1 MAAINSK
8 SLTKKYGVKHPQ
20 NETNDSQNEKTKFIM
35 AIVAVIACMVLVI
48 IAWNMGKKH
57 IALEDYVELSY
68 TGADG
73 YATAGCVI
81 KRDAIVDKLVG
92 KGVDESKKYLY
103 GQFADSLEG
112 YVAETEKSGISN
124 GNKVSVIVTYDKEL
138 AKAAG
143 ISVGSSSFN
152 VRAKGIEAGKKI
164 NLFDNVDVIFAGIS
178 PDAYVVTRNTWEDE
192 FLSQLSYTADIQKN
206 IKVNDE
212 VTIHCNVDDVE
223 LGRHGYITDSF
234 DKIYIVDKLSTYVE
248 DASQIDNTV
257 LLQRVQ
263 LCTASIKKE
272 TEDTS
277 FRMLYK
283 ATNDKKYLHEP
294 NEETADNITMI
305 DSKFLER
312 SNTASKEL
320 AKNKIVLIFSAD
332 ITCSDYTETIYFG
345 YVYENA
351 YLTTDGSFNVLTNG
365 ESDKYYCNVN
375 FDDMMSEILGGSEDN
390 YSVYGFSVK

>member
-1 MAAINSK
+1 M
-8 SLTKKYGVKHPQ
+8 
-20 NETNDSQNEKTKFIM
+20 
-35 AIVAVIACMVLVI
+35 
-48 IAWNMGKKH
+48 
-57 IALEDYVELSY
+57 
-68 TGADG
+68 
-73 YATAGCVI
+73 
-81 KRDAIVDKLVG
+81 
-92 KGVDESKKYLY
+92 
-103 GQFADSLEG
+103 
-112 YVAETEKSGISN
+112 
-124 GNKVSVIVTYDKEL
+124 
-138 AKAAG
+138 
-143 ISVGSSSFN
+143 
-152 VRAKGIEAGKKI
+152 
-164 NLFDNVDVIFAGIS
+164 
-178 PDAYVVTRNTWEDE
+178 
-192 FLSQLSYTADIQKN
+192 
-206 IKVNDE
+206 
-212 VTIHCNVDDVE
+212 
-223 LGRHGYITDSF
+223 
-234 DKIYIVDKLSTYVE
+234 
-248 DASQIDNTV
+248 
-257 LLQRVQ
+257 
-263 LCTASIKKE
+263 CTASIKKE